1 MSEHYRKKFSDN
13 LRMCKAF
20 TDSCEN
26 KIFELDQ
33 SKKLF
38 IIQLYNIESRLEMVF
53 QSVNEISNAKNIEDK
68 FQIEVHNLNVY
79 NKKLVDEKVDLE

>member
-1 MSEHYRKKFSDN
+1 MIKSSKSLIDFVKVSEYYRKKFSDN

-38 IIQLYNIESRLEMVF
+38 II
-53 QSVNEISNAKNIEDK
+53 
-68 FQIEVHNLNVY
+68 
-79 NKKLVDEKVDLE
+79 